1 MVESITGSG
10 LAAVQ
15 RGQETAVS
23 AASKMARAGT
33 TDQSNS
39 TRDIIEGSVDL
50 KQAEHLVKAGAKV
63 IQAADDMIGSLFD
76 DKA

>member
-10 LAAVQ
+10 LAAIQ